1 MKKENV
7 WRIDTKRHGLVL
19 FWDGVISKETGNVE
33 DNLKTLDII
42 LKAIEKQP
50 NIQILSGIIGFVSK
64 DKEGKITNKFSIDF
78 SNADEIKTQ
87 LKNKPADIRASDC
100 YIKLKVLAKVYDDQ
114 GEIIDKW
121 IDEPLKIMLSNEE
134 NEGLSIDLFSYTD
147 LWLPD
152 TWYGK
157 KEKTPDNMELA
168 RLNLPILNNLLQDLI
183 AGLGIKF
190 KLNHELS
197 PTNQA
202 ALILKDDEIA
212 IKNG

>member
-1 MKKENV
+1 
-7 WRIDTKRHGLVL
+7 
-19 FWDGVISKETGNVE
+19 
-33 DNLKTLDII
+33 
-42 LKAIEKQP
+42 
-50 NIQILSGIIGFVSK
+50 LSGIIGFFSK

-87 LKNKPADIRASDC
+87 LKNKPSDIRASDC

-121 IDEPLKIMLSNEE
+121 IDEPLKIVLSNEE
-134 NEGLSIDLFSYTD
+134 NAGLSIGLFSYTD

-183 AGLGIKF
+183 TDLGIKF

-197 PTNQA
+197 PTNQS